1 LGVWNQ
7 NLKGTSNLSLNES
20 KSGNS
25 KLRVLID
32 NTFEVFDLECILLA
46 SKKTKYF
53 WIWDSLQ
60 EF

>member
-7 NLKGTSNLSLNES
+7 NLFRSTSNLSLNEF

-46 SKKTKYF
+46 SKSKKIF
-53 WIWDSLQ
+53 LDLG
-60 EF
+60 